1 MSPKKAYKKRKEK
14 KNYQTTLYFF
24 FFFFFS
30 FATEYALSLS
40 LPHFS
45 VTLFNGSKTN
55 RTEG

>member
-14 KNYQTTLYFF
+14 KNYQTPLYF

-45 VTLFNGSKTN
+45 VTLFNGSETN

>member
-1 MSPKKAYKKRKEK
+1 MSPKKLIKKEK
-14 KNYQTTLYFF
+14 KKKIIKSLFT

-45 VTLFNGSKTN
+45 VTLFNGSETN
-55 RTEG
+55 RIEG

>member
-1 MSPKKAYKKRKEK
+1 MSPKKLIKKEK
-14 KNYQTTLYFF
+14 KKKIIKPLFT
-24 FFFFFS
+24 FFFFS